1 MRNKRIIYIILMLL
15 TCFIYMDR
23 VSATTDKVCKYSKSG
38 KYDVYLYQ
46 TSDGNHYAYKM
57 SSDGNNHEI
66 YNASLKSDIGD
77 FSECPKYMQVYNSD
91 TKFGFTDDKHWN
103 KLDYNNI
110 DYNDDK
116 SYTSWQ
122 CSYGN
127 VVVKQNK
134 KGLISYTIDGKDVT
148 NNYLQFYD
156 YSFDSGTCPGY
167 FASNAYKYDDSKLVF
182 YKDKSVIENM
192 GNDPTNGYTVAVDM
206 SSGEISEN
214 GDVNKSCSK
223 DGTNCKYASNLN
235 NNSNVMIF
243 ENVGYCS
250 KLDLAKDYSEPDA
263 FECGRDNGSKVDLR
277 FINSS
282 YMILTYNSS
291 TGLPVYVYLPTSSDT
306 DDAIKSRISEYKSG
320 KVKIAYVAEF
330 FDQYTYDE
338 VSALQSFSECNK
350 KSSDGEIKKYC
361 RIQSELDW
369 FNFTDGINA
378 NEYDTEPVFWK
389 KYGLSLSSLDESKAD
404 HPDGVTDDTHYENSD
419 ANAVYLCTYNSGNMV
434 MRVKTGTAYTKVSIF
449 FPNNTTSASAFYK
462 YKIGEGTD
470 SAISWIGDENHYS
483 SVESGNSGIFES
495 DLSNKVCPK
504 QVNFDSS
511 GRSTT
516 ICYQESDCE
525 GVGGYEGKNPVW
537 SLGTEDDISNETE
550 FSDCSELIS
559 DDLRTL
565 LNKYFLAF
573 RIIVPLLVLGLGS
586 IDFAKAVFGSKEEDM
601 KKSQTSFV
609 KRLIVAVAIFF
620 IPTFVNL
627 LLDVANTVWGWNAG
641 TCNIEN
647 IDE

>member
-15 TCFIYMDR
+15 TCFIYMDS
-23 VSATTDKVCKYSKSG
+23 VSATTAKVCKYSKSG

-46 TSDGNHYAYKM
+46 TSEGNHYAYKM
-57 SSDGNNHEI
+57 SSDGNNHKI
-66 YNASLKSDIGD
+66 YNASLKSDIDD

-91 TKFGFTDDKHWN
+91 TKFGFTDNKHWR
-103 KLDYNNI
+103 LDYSNI

-116 SYTSWQ
+116 TYTSWE
-122 CSYGN
+122 CSYDN

-134 KGLISYTIDGKDVT
+134 KGLISYTIDGKSVT
-148 NNYLQFYD
+148 NNYLLFYD
-156 YSFDSGTCPGY
+156 YSFNSGTCPGY
-167 FASNAYKYDDSKLVF
+167 FALNAYKTDSSKLVF
-182 YKDKSVIENM
+182 YKDKEAVKAVNNGTTNNYTEAKDTSTASV
-192 GNDPTNGYTVAVDM
+192 
-206 SSGEISEN
+206 SGST
-214 GDVNKSCSK
+214 CLK
-223 DGTNCKYASNLN
+223 DGSNCRYGDELN
-235 NNSNVMIF
+235 NNLNVLIYK
-243 ENVGYCS
+243 NVGYCS
-250 KLDLAKDYSEPDA
+250 SLASSDYRDLEDSACTMS
-263 FECGRDNGSKVDLR
+263 NGSSDDLR
-277 FINSS
+277 YRTST
-282 YMILTYNSS
+282 YMIMTYANNGMLS
-291 TGLPVYVYLPTSSDT
+291 TAYLPKSGFTDT
-306 DDAIKSRISEYKSG
+306 D
-320 KVKIAYVAEF
+320 VKTRLNDYYNGSAKLGYVAEI
-330 FDQYTYDE
+330 FDRYTYE
-338 VSALQSFSECNK
+338 TISALQSFTICDGSNSSSSNCRINSDNDWFSFTSGI
-350 KSSDGEIKKYC
+350 SSDEF
-361 RIQSELDW
+361 RE
-369 FNFTDGINA
+369 
-378 NEYDTEPVFWK
+378 EPVFWL
-389 KYGLSLSSLDESKAD
+389 KYTLGTDYLDSKSVD
-404 HPDGVTDDTHYENSD
+404 TPNGVSDDEHYENEN

-434 MRVKTGTAYTKVSIF
+434 MRVKTGTSYTKVSIF

-470 SAISWIGDENHYS
+470 SAISWIGAENHYS

-537 SLGTEDDISNETE
+537 SLGTEDNISNETE